1 MGAQADR
8 ARCVGRANG
17 RRDVTR
23 YEQTMRWIQQY
34 IADHDLRPGDR
45 LPPEPELAQ
54 AASVSLITLR
64 RAMAEMAMR
73 GLVRREQ
80 GRGTYVQ
87 ATLIDTETTRL
98 GSLRDTLGPEHS
110 LTTDLLRVRSRP
122 AAAAERAALQLGPRA
137 PVWEIA
143 RLRRIN
149 GDPAILEV
157 AAVPAARAPGLDAHL
172 VRDPGGSLYRH
183 LAERYGLEEGHEEQT
198 LVVRAPDGEARTRLG
213 LKARD
218 LAVIVSGTSYTL
230 EGVPFDAFR
239 LTFDPGRF
247 AFHLRSTPLA
257 GLIAL
262 AASHPEGDAAQGE

>member
-1 MGAQADR
+1 M
-8 ARCVGRANG
+8 
-17 RRDVTR
+17 TR

-98 GSLRDTLGPEHS
+98 GSLRDTLGTEHS

-122 AAAAERAALQLGPRA
+122 ATADERRALQLVPRA

-157 AAVPAARAPGLDAHL
+157 AAVPAARAPHLDTDL
-172 VRDPGGSLYRH
+172 QSDPGGSLYRQ

-198 LVVRAPDGEARTRLG
+198 LVVRAPDSEARARLG
-213 LKARD
+213 LRPLG

-230 EGVPFDAFR
+230 DGVPFDAFR

-247 AFHLRSTPLA
+247 AFHMRSTPQA
-257 GLIAL
+257 GLVAL
-262 AASHPEGDAAQGE
+262 AADRNAVEAANGE